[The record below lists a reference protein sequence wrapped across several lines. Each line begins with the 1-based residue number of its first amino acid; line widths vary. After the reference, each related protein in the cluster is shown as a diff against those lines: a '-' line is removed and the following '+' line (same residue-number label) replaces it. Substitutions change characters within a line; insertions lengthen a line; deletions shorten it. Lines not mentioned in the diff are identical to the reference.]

1 MWYANHT
8 DDDSV
13 WCYND
18 EYHCFLQSEIHC
30 ICQNIIINLYIYTLV
45 LYKTILVTDNNLS
58 LEKNEAKLIFL
69 LFFLVVRQKH
79 GFSFDDNIWKI
90 FQKTFLF

>member
-18 EYHCFLQSEIHC
+18 EYHCFLQPEIHC
-30 ICQNIIINLYIYTLV
+30 IWQHIIINLYIYTLV
-45 LYKTILVTDNNLS
+45 LCKTILVTDNNLS
-58 LEKNEAKLIFL
+58 LEKNGAKLIFL
-69 LFFLVVRQKH
+69 LFFLH
-79 GFSFDDNIWKI
+79 NNSFDDNIWKI
-90 FQKTFLF
+90 FKKKLSFLN